1 MGMMEA
7 STPRPKATSNG
18 ETQTSAGVKK
28 RWLRTRLFGA
38 LVGAVGFGLELDRA
52 IGYSKHPKLGDDL
65 GTHFLMGFIFLAIA
79 VQNSV
84 LLIYQMRELQDIA
97 KE

>member
-1 MGMMEA
+1 MIEA
-7 STPRPKATSNG
+7 NIPRPTATSSG

-38 LVGAVGFGLELDRA
+38 LVGAAGFGLELDRA

-65 GTHFLMGFIFLAIA
+65 STHFLMGFIFLAIA